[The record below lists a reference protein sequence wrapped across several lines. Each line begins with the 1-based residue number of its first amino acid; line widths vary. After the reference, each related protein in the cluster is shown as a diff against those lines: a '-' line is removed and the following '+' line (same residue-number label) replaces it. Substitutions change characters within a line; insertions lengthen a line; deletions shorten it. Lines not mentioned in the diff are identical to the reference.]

1 MAKSVDVSII
11 IRAYNASNYILQS
24 LYSVANT
31 EYKGAIEAIICYDRG
46 SKDDTMI
53 KIKEFESGLIDKYE
67 NILMRVIEHEH
78 VTPFRALLECGLRYS
93 SGRFISILDADN
105 LYPRNRISV
114 LIDIW
119 RKTGASFIFTPIVV
133 FEDKTLNILK
143 KIEAPKNPCSQFNL
157 LKGNYID
164 ASAMFIHRE
173 CLDKI
178 ISKFSKLD
186 SRVYDWVFEDWLLAL
201 LATKYCKCFYTD
213 NTYSL
218 YRVHQSNLT
227 GFKPGTP
234 SKNVFTIIRDLL
246 TLMAFYELEQD
257 ALDLREFISLYFALL
272 NKVIRLGFWMSKH
285 FNIL

>member
-1 MAKSVDVSII
+1 MESVDVSII
-11 IRAYNASNYILQS
+11 IRAYNASNYILRS

-31 EYKGAIEAIICYDRG
+31 DYKGSIETIICYDKG

-53 KIKEFESGLIDKYE
+53 KIREFESSLIGKHE
-67 NILMRVIEHEH
+67 KFLMRVIEHEH
-78 VTPFRALLECGLRYS
+78 TAPFRALLECGFKYS

-105 LYPRNRISV
+105 LYPKKRISA
-114 LIDIW
+114 LINTW
-119 RKTGASFIFTPIVV
+119 KKTGASFIFTPIVV
-133 FEDKTLNILK
+133 FEDKTLKILK

-157 LKGNYID
+157 LKGNNID
-164 ASAMFIHRE
+164 ASAMFIHRQ

-178 ISKFSKLD
+178 VSKLSKLD
-186 SRVYDWVFEDWLLAL
+186 SRVYDWVFEDWLLAI

-227 GFKPGTP
+227 GFKSDIP
-234 SKNVFTIIRDLL
+234 SKNVFNTIRDIL
-246 TLMAFYELEQD
+246 TLMAFYEIERE
-257 ALDLREFISLYFALL
+257 ALDMKEFILLYSTLL
-272 NKVIRLGFWMSKH
+272 NRIIRLGFWTSKH